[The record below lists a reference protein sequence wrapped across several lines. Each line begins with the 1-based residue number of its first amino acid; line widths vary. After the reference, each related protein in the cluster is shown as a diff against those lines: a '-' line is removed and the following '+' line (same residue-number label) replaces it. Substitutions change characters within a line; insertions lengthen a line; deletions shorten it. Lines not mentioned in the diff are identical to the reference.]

1 MKIKQDREIIKL
13 QQELKSAINM
23 TESIEQRSSNI
34 EMEHRQLRI
43 KTENQEK
50 QIAYLNE
57 EKAKLEKE
65 LAIM

>member
-65 LAIM
+65 LASM